1 MYDYKVVCIRRG
13 SALQPH
19 TAITHIGC
27 EVGPQVRVVA
37 QADAIAALLAAQYAL
52 HTYVQGVRA
61 KVVVA
66 AHNGHNYLKTEADGF
81 MPNNLLALPECA
93 C

>member
-1 MYDYKVVCIRRG
+1 MADHKVVCIRKG
-13 SALQPH
+13 SALHPH
-19 TAITHIGC
+19 TAITHVGY
-27 EVGPQVRVVA
+27 ELGPQVRVVT
-37 QADAIAALLAAQYAL
+37 QADVIAALLAGQYAL
-52 HTYVQGVRA
+52 HTYVRGVRA